1 MILKELKKILKR
13 FPSEA
18 IFTVTV
24 NGQRIPIVA
33 SDISARMYKN
43 GKWEI
48 SIEPQMPIYTSD
60 FVEED
65 ETENA

>member
-18 IFTVTV
+18 VFTVTV
-24 NGQRIPIVA
+24 NGQRIPIAA
-33 SDISARMYKN
+33 SDVSARMYKN

-48 SIEPQMPIYTSD
+48 SIEPDVPIYTPD

-65 ETENA
+65 EIENT

>member
-43 GKWEI
+43 CKWEI

-65 ETENA
+65 EIENA